1 MQIFD
6 YIQVQGLEV
15 VASTYKSLKELC
27 VFQLNPCGQGAAKEE
42 GLMAIFKGL

>member
-1 MQIFD
+1 M
-6 YIQVQGLEV
+6 

-42 GLMAIFKGL
+42 GLMAIL